1 MPARLCALPR
11 TGRRRAIASR
21 GMTNAAFSRM
31 KPVLL
36 LAFLA
41 LGPALAQQ
49 FPVLPRTVSE
59 AVAQRAGTPLA
70 APADAESIW
79 LCRR

>member
-1 MPARLCALPR
+1 MA
-11 TGRRRAIASR
+11 
-21 GMTNAAFSRM
+21 NAAFSRM

-41 LGPALAQQ
+41 LGPAFAQQ
-49 FPVLPRTVSE
+49 LPILPRTVSE
-59 AVAQRAGTPLA
+59 TVAQRSGTPLA
-70 APADAESIW
+70 APADAEAIW

>member
-1 MPARLCALPR
+1 MPAQACGAAR
-11 TGRRRAIASR
+11 TGRKRAIGSR
-21 GMTNAAFSRM
+21 GMANAAFPRM

-41 LGPALAQQ
+41 LGPALAEQ
-49 FPVLPRTVSE
+49 FSVLPRTVSE
-59 AVAQRAGTPLA
+59 TVAQRSGAPLT
-70 APADAESIW
+70 APADAGPNW